1 MIVTPSRPE
10 LSSAAEQICQ
20 QFELGKVRKLD
31 ALPHQGYS
39 NFNARL
45 DTDRGAYVLRR
56 YTEQPA
62 EKITH
67 ELQLID
73 WLESQGLP
81 VAPPLRDRDGRAS
94 CTPRQE
100 KPAPWVVFPFVEG
113 EQPEPQP
120 STAREM
126 GGLAARLH
134 QLPERPSKD
143 SDRENL
149 LSVRITLKIADS
161 LRGMDTNSIQHFLQ
175 MMDLMAPEV
184 LDSSLPRGLV
194 HGDLF
199 PDNTIFREENLVAV
213 LDWEEACVDH
223 YLFDLA
229 MTMHGF
235 CYLAE
240 EWRPELA
247 RSFLTGYEAGRPLTP
262 GEREHL
268 PLFLR
273 WAPLAMAGWHLRRY
287 SLTPSL
293 RQARRI
299 DQLLK
304 RAETVYD
311 CGHLFR

>member
-1 MIVTPSRPE
+1 M
-10 LSSAAEQICQ
+10 
-20 QFELGKVRKLD
+20 
-31 ALPHQGYS
+31 
-39 NFNARL
+39 
-45 DTDRGAYVLRR
+45 
-56 YTEQPA
+56 
-62 EKITH
+62 
-67 ELQLID
+67 
-73 WLESQGLP
+73 
-81 VAPPLRDRDGRAS
+81 
-94 CTPRQE
+94 
-100 KPAPWVVFPFVEG
+100 
-113 EQPEPQP
+113 
-120 STAREM
+120 
-126 GGLAARLH
+126 
-134 QLPERPSKD
+134 
-143 SDRENL
+143 
-149 LSVRITLKIADS
+149 
-161 LRGMDTNSIQHFLQ
+161 
-175 MMDLMAPEV
+175 
-184 LDSSLPRGLV
+184 

-247 RSFLTGYEAGRPLTP
+247 RSFLTGYEAGRPLAP
-262 GEREHL
+262 GERENL

-293 RQARRI
+293 RQASRI